1 MKKKK
6 KNRKKK
12 NNNKK
17 KRKKKKRHVRLLI
30 FIINYQKYEEEL
42 RHLLQQNLSLSLRSS
57 SALISEI
64 EDQLTKCIYIY
75 IYMKIPIIDY

>member
-12 NNNKK
+12 KKKLKK
-17 KRKKKKRHVRLLI
+17 KRKKKKRQVRLLI
-30 FIINYQKYEEEL
+30 FIINYQKYEEL

-75 IYMKIPIIDY
+75 IYI

>member
-1 MKKKK
+1 M
-6 KNRKKK
+6 
-12 NNNKK
+12 
-17 KRKKKKRHVRLLI
+17 RLLI

-42 RHLLQQNLSLSLRSS
+42 RHLLQRNLSLSLRSS

-75 IYMKIPIIDY
+75 IYENSDNRLLVGVEFKFLKLR

>member
-12 NNNKK
+12 IKK
-17 KRKKKKRHVRLLI
+17 KRKKKKRQVRLLI

-42 RHLLQQNLSLSLRSS
+42 RHLLQRNLSLSLRSS
-57 SALISEI
+57 SALISKI

-75 IYMKIPIIDY
+75 IYI

>member
-1 MKKKK
+1 MKK
-6 KNRKKK
+6 RQ
-12 NNNKK
+12 
-17 KRKKKKRHVRLLI
+17 VRLLI

-75 IYMKIPIIDY
+75 IYENSDNRLLVGVEFKFLKLR